1 MDSLSYVPIV
11 KMVFMKTLN
20 ILLATYN
27 SEKYIREQLDS
38 LLAQTYQNWRLV
50 VRDDLSTDHTLDV
63 VNEYVSRYPEK
74 ISILNNEGK
83 SLRAYLNF
91 YEMLSKVE
99 SDYYMFCD
107 HDDVWVPNK
116 IELSM
121 ARMKEVEREG
131 IPVIVHTDMKVVDQN
146 LNTLAESFWHYS
158 KLLPEHTEFKELVL
172 CNSVNGCTMLF
183 NRKAREVALPHV
195 GHTTMH
201 DMLVTQSVAA
211 NGGIISPINE
221 PTVLYRQHIDNVVGA
236 HERNKNFYMKK
247 LIKLRQTIKDNYQN
261 WYLSQQISHYSYA
274 SYWWIKLKVTLWKI
288 KKYK

>member
-1 MDSLSYVPIV
+1 MIS
-11 KMVFMKTLN
+11 

-27 SEKYIREQLDS
+27 SEKYIREQLQS
-38 LLAQTYQNWRLV
+38 LFAQTYQDWKLV
-50 VRDDLSTDHTLDV
+50 IRDDLSTDNTLDIV
-63 VNEYVSRYPEK
+63 KEYVARYPGK
-74 ISILNNEGK
+74 ISILDNEGK

-91 YEMLSKVE
+91 YEMMSKVE

-107 HDDVWVPNK
+107 HDDVWLSNK

-121 ARMKEVEREG
+121 ARMKEVEKNG
-131 IPVIVHTDMKVVDQN
+131 LPVIVHTDMKVVDQN
-146 LNTLAESFWHYS
+146 LKTLSESFWHYS

-195 GHTTMH
+195 KHATMH

-211 NGGIISPINE
+211 YGGIISPIYE
-221 PTVLYRQHIDNVVGA
+221 PTVLYRQHVNNVVGA
-236 HERNKNFYMKK
+236 HERNMNFYINKAVR
-247 LIKLRQTIKDNYQN
+247 LRQTIENNYHD
-261 WYLSQQISHYSYA
+261 WYLSQQICHYSYV
-274 SYWWIKLKVTLWKI
+274 SYWWTKMKVAYWKI